1 MKETYV
7 TRSCISFLLLH
18 QGPPLCLLLSSAP
31 SFMVLL
37 FLHLLIPL
45 TPSVLLECSTKPQNH
60 NPEYGK
66 QVSSSLVVLIWFPGD
81 LSMQEG
87 AYTKLCFQHLS
98 SWLHLSVA
106 HNGILGDFQ
115 YKEKGFVPKEKKKA
129 KKKLHICHIIQS
141 IYQWVLRMQQYF
153 YCSSCQIHWI
163 QRNLSQAHKKEQLY
177 GSILF

>member
-129 KKKLHICHIIQS
+129 RKKAPYLSHNPINISMGTKNATIFLLFKLS
-141 IYQWVLRMQQYF
+141 DTL
-153 YCSSCQIHWI
+153 
-163 QRNLSQAHKKEQLY
+163 NTKESKP
-177 GSILF
+177 GS